1 MIKECL
7 EIFEKKFNEEG
18 MTLILKDYKLK
29 KGAYIQV
36 KKDYTKINIKI

>member
-18 MTLILKDYKLK
+18 MNLILKDYKLK
-29 KGAYIQV
+29 KGHIYKS
-36 KKDYTKINIKI
+36 KKILHMM